1 MASCTWLLCG
11 IPRSGSS
18 LCCRL
23 VGAAR
28 DTVALSEPLA
38 ADVFDDTENPDV
50 ACARIRDFVRET
62 RAGILADGRAR
73 SMQLDGR
80 LDDRR
85 VSDETSAAGLRPPRG
100 GLGEIALDK
109 PLSPNFSL
117 LVKHNGMFAML
128 LPELA
133 DHFQVLALV
142 RNPVAVLASWQTVD
156 LAVQQG
162 RVPVAERFDARL
174 RRTLDAEPDTLRR
187 QVIVLDWFFSRF
199 TEHLPP
205 AGIVRYEDIV
215 ASRGLSLFRRL
226 RTASP
231 PLESLESR
239 NANALYAGVDVDAL
253 LQALD
258 AANGAWSACYGRR
271 ECEQAAAAIRAGR

>member
-23 VGAAR
+23 AGAAR

-38 ADVFDDTENPDV
+38 PDVFDDAENPDV
-50 ACARIRDFVRET
+50 ACARIREFVRET
-62 RAGILADGRAR
+62 RAGVLANGRAP
-73 SMQLDGR
+73 SMQLDGC

-85 VSDETSAAGLRPPRG
+85 VSDELTGVGLRPPRG
-100 GLGEIALDK
+100 GPGQLRLDK

-156 LAVQQG
+156 LAVQRG
-162 RVPVAERFDARL
+162 RAPVPERFDAKL
-174 RRTLDAEPDTLRR
+174 RQTLEGEPDTLRR
-187 QVIVLDWFFSRF
+187 QVILLEWFFSRF
-199 TEHLPP
+199 TEHLPLE
-205 AGIVRYEDIV
+205 GILRYEDIV
-215 ASRGLSLFRRL
+215 ATRGLSLFRRL

-231 PLESLESR
+231 RLEALESR
-239 NANALYAGVDVDAL
+239 NANALYEGVDADAL
-253 LQALD
+253 LGAID
-258 AANGAWSACYGRR
+258 AVKGAWSACYSRW
-271 ECEQAAAAIRAGR
+271 ECEQVAAAIRAGR